1 MQEEAFAT
9 GIDTGV
15 VHGLYLTG
23 LMLPG
28 ITNVSMP
35 DASALASEPDI
46 MTALGGKYVRVK
58 AKKNYV
64 K

>member
-1 MQEEAFAT
+1 M
-9 GIDTGV
+9 
-15 VHGLYLTG
+15 HGLYLTG

-28 ITNVSMP
+28 IKNVTDLNVSAFSSKP
-35 DASALASEPDI
+35 DLIA
-46 MTALGGKYVRVK
+46 ALGGKYVKVK

>member
-15 VHGLYLTG
+15 VHGLYLTA
-23 LMLPG
+23 LVLPSAED
-28 ITNVSMP
+28 VSEMNISSTLSQP
-35 DASALASEPDI
+35 DLVA
-46 MTALGGKYVRVK
+46 ALGGKYVKVK